1 MSRLRKSAILAL
13 VWVTPTAWLLV
24 ALFTGPSDGT
34 TITAP
39 TGLPHEATWG
49 ETPAVVR
56 SYGDT
61 PLQPGDLILEVD
73 GLSLGEWIDRG
84 GADRAVGDH
93 VSYRVRRPG
102 VGLDRELDLDVELTS
117 YPLREALT
125 ANAAPAVL
133 VVLLLGAASFVFW
146 RRPTDPAARAFL
158 AVGTLTPAAATA
170 YPLGLGPIDLAGSRG
185 VWPHLG
191 GEIAF
196 TLALG
201 SAVAIT
207 LAFPWVRR
215 RLQRKPIWWAVVPL
229 LPFAGYAVWALAV
242 ADRRGS
248 ATGRLEGLITVSG
261 AALAVSVPVMALAI
275 VHGYLRSPT
284 REDRTALRLVVL
296 ALGAALVVWLIV
308 GEVPRSITGHPLVPW
323 SVQALVL
330 VPTVLACL
338 VAAML
343 RYRLQEIDAA
353 ARRSL
358 IQLIVASLIGAV
370 FLAAVGAVNL
380 AADTSYASMVLGG
393 VVALILLPL
402 ALGLRRGVSS
412 LVYGDRAFPYR
423 VVSELR
429 RLDPVTAPG
438 DALHEMLTVLGRSL
452 RLSFVSVEVFGS
464 SADDRIATSIGEAR
478 GQPTDVVLS
487 VGGATVGQLSLEVS
501 PTREPF
507 GPRDRR
513 LLEDIGSQVGALVQ
527 AVTANRELQR
537 SRERMVAARE
547 EERRRVR
554 RDLHDGLGPSL
565 AALAIKLEV
574 ARDLIADDPDGAA
587 RLVGDLSE
595 QARGDI
601 GEVRRLVDGLRPPAL
616 DQLGLVSALRQR
628 ADEHNAAVR
637 LGRGERSMTW
647 TVRAEDGVEPL
658 PAAVEVAAYRIVIE
672 AVNNSL
678 RHGHARSCAVGLARR
693 DGSLTIEISDD
704 GNGLPATPG
713 TGVGIGSMRER
724 AEELGGTFAMESASG
739 HGTRILVTMPVTA
752 GSHDESPG

>member
-13 VWVTPTAWLLV
+13 AWVTPAAWLVV

-39 TGLPHEATWG
+39 TGLPHGATWS

-61 PLQPGDLILEVD
+61 PLRPGDLILEVE

-117 YPLREALT
+117 YPLKEALT
-125 ANAAPAVL
+125 ANATPAVL
-133 VVLLLGAASFVFW
+133 VVLLLGASSFVFW

-158 AVGTLTPAAATA
+158 AVGTLTPGAATA

-201 SAVAIT
+201 SVLALT
-207 LAFPWVRR
+207 FAFPWVRR
-215 RLQRKPIWWAVVPL
+215 RLQRQPIWWAGVPL
-229 LPFAGYAVWALAV
+229 LPFAGYAVWVLAV
-242 ADRRGS
+242 ADRR
-248 ATGRLEGLITVSG
+248 ATDPGRLEGLITLSG
-261 AALAVSVPVMALAI
+261 AALVVSIPVMILAM
-275 VHGYLRSPT
+275 VHGYVRSPT
-284 REDRTALRLVVL
+284 REDRTAIRLVAL
-296 ALGAALVVWLIV
+296 ALGAASVVWVIV
-308 GEVPRSITGHPLVPW
+308 GELPRRVNGHPLVPW

-330 VPTVLACL
+330 VPTVIACL
-338 VAAML
+338 TAAML
-343 RYRLQEIDAA
+343 HYRLHEIDSA

-370 FLAAVGAVNL
+370 FLAAVGAVDL

-402 ALGLRRGVSS
+402 AFGLRRAVSG

-438 DALHEMLTVLGRSL
+438 DVLHEMLTMLGRSL
-452 RLSFVSVEVFGS
+452 RLSYVAVEVFGN
-464 SADDRIATSIGEAR
+464 APEGRIATAIGEPR
-478 GQPTDVVLS
+478 GQPTDVVLT

-501 PTREPF
+501 ATREPF

-513 LLEDIGSQVGALVQ
+513 LLEDLGSQVGALVQ
-527 AVTANRELQR
+527 AVAANRDLQR
-537 SRERMVAARE
+537 SREGLVAARE

-565 AALAIKLEV
+565 AALAMKLEV
-574 ARDLIADDPDGAA
+574 ARDLIADDPVAA
-587 RLVGDLSE
+587 TQLVGDLSE
-595 QARGDI
+595 QARADI

-616 DQLGLVSALRQR
+616 DQLGLVSVLRLR
-628 ADEHNAAVR
+628 ADEHNDAAR
-637 LGRGERSMTW
+637 LERGDRSMAW
-647 TVRAEDGVEPL
+647 TVRADDQVEPL

-672 AVNNSL
+672 AVNNAL
-678 RHGHARSCAVGLARR
+678 RHSRARLCDVELARH
-693 DGSLTIEISDD
+693 DGALIITVQDD
-704 GNGLPATPG
+704 GTGLPPTPG
-713 TGVGIGSMRER
+713 IGVGIGSMRER
-724 AEELGGTFAMESASG
+724 AEELGGTFALQSPSG
-739 HGTRILVTMPVTA
+739 GGTRVLVTVPLNA
-752 GSHDESPG
+752 GSPDENRG